1 MRELQAAGGT
11 ALKLAS
17 RPVGLL
23 VGTAAIALAIDVVTK
38 LVAVAE
44 LSDHA
49 PIRLLGGLLT
59 LRLTRNAGAA
69 FGMAEGATV
78 IFSAVALV
86 VVVVIARAARR
97 LRSAGWA
104 VSLGLILG
112 GALGNLSDRMLR
124 HPGPLRGW
132 VVDWIELP
140 HWPVFNVADIAI
152 VSGALLAVLL
162 STRGIALDGQ
172 READDVA

>member
-1 MRELQAAGGT
+1 M
-11 ALKLAS
+11 LA
-17 RPVGLL
+17 
-23 VGTAAIALAIDVVTK
+23 GTAALVLAFDVVSK
-38 LVAVAE
+38 LLVVAE
-44 LSDHA
+44 LSDHE

-69 FGMAEGATV
+69 FGIAEGATLL
-78 IFSAVALV
+78 FTAVAAV
-86 VVVVIARAARR
+86 VVGVIARAARR
-97 LRSAGWA
+97 LRSTGWA

-140 HWPVFNVADIAI
+140 HWPVFNLADTAI
-152 VSGALLAVLL
+152 VSGALLAALL
-162 STRGIALDGQ
+162 STRGVALEG
-172 READDVA
+172 RPEGDDVA

>member
-1 MRELQAAGGT
+1 MRELQAAGGKTLTPHIRAVLAGT
-11 ALKLAS
+11 ALLVLA
-17 RPVGLL
+17 L
-23 VGTAAIALAIDVVTK
+23 DVVSK
-38 LVAVAE
+38 LVVVAE
-44 LSDHA
+44 LSDHD
-49 PIRLLGGLLT
+49 PIKLLGGLLT

-78 IFSAVALV
+78 LFTAVALV

-97 LRSAGWA
+97 LQSTGWA

-112 GALGNLSDRMLR
+112 GALGNLNDRMLR

-140 HWPVFNVADIAI
+140 HWPVFNLADTAI

-162 STRGIALDGQ
+162 STRGVALDGQ

>member
-1 MRELQAAGGT
+1 MLAGAA
-11 ALKLAS
+11 AL
-17 RPVGLL
+17 V
-23 VGTAAIALAIDVVTK
+23 LAIDVVTK

-44 LSDHA
+44 LADRD
-49 PIRLLGGLLT
+49 PIKLLGGLLT

-97 LRSAGWA
+97 LQSVGWA
-104 VSLGLILG
+104 ISLGLILG
-112 GALGNLSDRMLR
+112 GALGNLSDRMFR
-124 HPGPLRGW
+124 HPSPLRGW

-140 HWPVFNVADIAI
+140 HWPVFNMADIAI

-162 STRGIALDGQ
+162 STRGVALDGQ